1 MDNVINFKEIKER
14 KELKEQEKFDS
25 LVDQKLDDEKLFAT
39 IGYHAA
45 LDILQVLEEFD
56 YDLYND
62 PKVIRDIFLVIEAI
76 RGIGNRLTGEL
87 YHMHSVSDALFGN
100 IVNDEELLED
110 FLSDLDNE

>member
-1 MDNVINFKEIKER
+1 MDNVIDFKAIKE
-14 KELKEQEKFDS
+14 KKEQEKFDD
-25 LVDQKLDDEKLFAT
+25 LVGTQMEDDQFFAV

-62 PKVIRDIFLVIEAI
+62 PKVLRDILLVIEAI
-76 RGIGNRLTGEL
+76 RGIGCRLTGEL

-100 IVNDEELLED
+100 IVNDEELLEE
-110 FLSDLDNE
+110 FLSNLDEE